1 MWEISAIFR
10 DSFQSITLSNGPS
23 MVSTSQILLGL
34 IVITIS
40 MQHCVAQQR
49 DQRVQLW
56 MERTVNSTEK
66 LIADTSLKQNDKQYS
81 LLMATLALGR
91 IGCVNE
97 TLDLFDQS
105 GVEVGSVNRQ
115 QCLVGLA
122 EGLSTGDFVDD
133 ALKIADSIENEFL
146 RGSGYMLIAIR
157 QSQRGD
163 FGDAEGLLDQIP
175 TQIYRD
181 RAMNQICI
189 EYLKIGKI
197 DDARRLSSSV
207 KDEDILS
214 KIQKRIESQISR
226 PSITDTDYV
235 DFQIDAIRH
244 LPSSSVSEPEIDF
257 FRHYYQAEVAS
268 ELKNQSQLNDELQAA
283 KQLAEGIEK
292 NDGLV
297 LLLGRLMHKAG
308 KKDEAKSMY
317 FGLFRKYAKERV
329 VNLFPLDFNKMQ
341 FGTGENSDA
350 KIVADCMADD
360 EARKT
365 IDVLLKVDCAILV
378 AAPIYGAV
386 VKRSNPSWAEETF
399 MTTTD
404 AKIKIAL
411 AVDCL
416 LELAD

>member
-1 MWEISAIFR
+1 
-10 DSFQSITLSNGPS
+10 
-23 MVSTSQILLGL
+23 MVSISQIFLWLT
-34 IVITIS
+34 VVAVS
-40 MQHCVAQQR
+40 FPHCAAQQR

-56 MERTVNSTEK
+56 MERTVNSTAQ
-66 LIADTSLKQNDKQYS
+66 LMADTSLKPNDKEYS

-97 TLDLFDQS
+97 TLELVDRS
-105 GVEVGSVNRQ
+105 GFEAGSVDRQ
-115 QCLVGLA
+115 QFLVGLA

-133 ALKIADSIENEFL
+133 ALKIAGSIENEFM
-146 RGSGYMLIAIR
+146 RGSGFMLIAIR

-163 FGDAEGLLDQIP
+163 FGDAEVLLDQIP

-181 RAMNQICI
+181 RAMDQICI

-235 DFQIDAIRH
+235 DFRINAIRH

-268 ELKNQSQLNDELQAA
+268 ELKNQSRLNDELQAA
-283 KQLAEGIEK
+283 QQLAEGIKK
-292 NDGLV
+292 NDGLL

-341 FGTGENSDA
+341 FGTGKNSDA

-365 IDVLLKVDCAILV
+365 IEDLLKVDCAILV
-378 AAPIYGAV
+378 AAPLFGAV

-399 MTTTD
+399 KTTTD
-404 AKIKIAL
+404 AKIKVAL
-411 AVDCL
+411 AVNCL